1 MKLLI
6 LFFTLNVG
14 SSYSQKNFTLDEF
27 NRVTNNG
34 EKWKNNINIFLFGD
48 YTFEDSLTVTKNID
62 TLNTLI
68 ESINVALVNHI
79 DSSNS
84 VIYFTTDDEFI
95 QLFNWS
101 EKDIRNSTG
110 MTYTSYVYDKIVKSR
125 VHIDIIECRRHGCTP
140 ITIGHE
146 MFHMLGF
153 DHQLNETN
161 TILKSRNEEFTEKDK
176 EMISLLYKL

>member
-14 SSYSQKNFTLDEF
+14 SSYSQKNFTLEEF

-34 EKWKNNINIFLFGD
+34 EKWKNDINIFLYGD
-48 YTFEDSLTVTKNID
+48 YTFEDSITVTKNID
-62 TLNTLI
+62 TLNMLI
-68 ESINVALVNHI
+68 ESINVALVNRI

-95 QLFNWS
+95 KLFPLS
-101 EKDIRNSTG
+101 EKGVRNSIG
-110 MTYTSYVYDKIVKSR
+110 MTSNSYVFEQITKSR
-125 VHIDIIECRRHGCTP
+125 IHIDIIECTKYHCTTN
-140 ITIGHE
+140 TIIHE

-153 DHQLNETN
+153 NHIDSEKSS
-161 TILKSRNEEFTEKDK
+161 ILKGHTDNLTEKDK
-176 EMISLLYKL
+176 EMISLHYKL